1 MKKIILLICLICL
14 FACQSKQENTFNH
27 SNEKINTIQYN
38 DEVYNTAFSQDESKN
53 IYFTAGYSL
62 YQTNINSTTELIDFS
77 SSHYYPT
84 GYCLLNKN
92 RIYMIMLK
100 VSDDKISKPLSYH
113 LVSTNQKGSDFKELY
128 NFDQNLKNAIINRF
142 HIKNNIFFI
151 STNSKFYTF
160 EIDYNN
166 NKVINFQEIYNDVLS
181 NEQAEYINQYTNSIT
196 NLKNNLSLNHIH
208 SDYLYEI
215 KLNENRIYQTNL
227 HTQESTYIDIG
238 YFNHIKL
245 FNTNFNLIDNHWFCN
260 SAKEGVVMLDIDFSN
275 PKILL
280 SEKNKQIKLY

>member
-1 MKKIILLICLICL
+1 M
-14 FACQSKQENTFNH
+14 
-27 SNEKINTIQYN
+27 
-38 DEVYNTAFSQDESKN
+38 
-53 IYFTAGYSL
+53 
-62 YQTNINSTTELIDFS
+62 
-77 SSHYYPT
+77 
-84 GYCLLNKN
+84 
-92 RIYMIMLK
+92 
-100 VSDDKISKPLSYH
+100 
-113 LVSTNQKGSDFKELY
+113 
-128 NFDQNLKNAIINRF
+128 
-142 HIKNNIFFI
+142 
-151 STNSKFYTF
+151 
-160 EIDYNN
+160 
-166 NKVINFQEIYNDVLS
+166 S